1 MKKASDEYVP
11 SGRRLLGFFLAFVF
25 AAGAFSAGVQAGKDG
40 YLSNQQA
47 NIFSWFFARGE
58 QTEEKPDL
66 GEFWRV
72 WDLMEEKYITAS
84 STNILSSDEK
94 IQGAIEGLVD
104 SYGDPYT
111 VYLPPDD
118 SARFEEDIS
127 GNFSGVGMEVGL
139 RNGLVTIISPL
150 PETPAEKAGLIS
162 GDIITKIGDV
172 STEGMRID
180 EAVKII
186 RGEKGTDV
194 VFTIYREGETE
205 FKIITV
211 TRDTI
216 DIPTVKTEQVDGTF
230 IIALYSFNA
239 LSEQKFDEAMKQYE
253 KSGLTKLVIDVRGN
267 PGGYL
272 QSAVAIAS
280 HFLPSGKVV
289 VKEQAGSGEEKL
301 FRSRGRETREYTPEN
316 LVVLVDGGSASASEI
331 LAGALYDHGV
341 ATVIGS
347 NTFGKGS
354 VQELVNLPEGASLKV
369 TIARWLTPNGISI
382 SDGGLTPNILIE
394 RTPDDREAFL
404 DPQKDAALR
413 FLKGEKVVATQ
424 VVVPTPSFE
433 EIGG

>member
-1 MKKASDEYVP
+1 MKQANDESASG
-11 SGRRLLGFFLAFVF
+11 GRRALGFFLAFVF

-47 NIFSWFFARGE
+47 NIFSWFFSRGE
-58 QTEEKPDL
+58 QVDEKPDL
-66 GEFWRV
+66 EEFWRV
-72 WDLMEEKYITAS
+72 WDLMEEKFITAS
-84 STNILSSDEK
+84 STNQVSAEER

-139 RNGLVTIISPL
+139 RDGLVTIISPL
-150 PETPAEKAGLIS
+150 PDTPAEKAGLIS
-162 GDIITKIGDV
+162 GDVIVKIDDI

-180 EAVKII
+180 EAVQII

-194 VFTIYREGETE
+194 VFTIYREGESE
-205 FKIITV
+205 FKTITV
-211 TRDTI
+211 TRDKI
-216 DIPTVKTEQVDGTF
+216 DIPTVKTEQIGQTF

-239 LSEQKFDEAMKQYE
+239 LSEEKFDEAVEKYE
-253 KSGLTKLVIDVRGN
+253 NSDATSLVIDVRGN

-289 VKEQAGSGEEKL
+289 VKEQIGSGEEKL
-301 FRSRGRETREYTPEN
+301 FRSRGRVTRDYNAEN

-331 LAGALYDHGV
+331 LAGALYDHGI

-354 VQELVNLPEGASLKV
+354 VQELVNLPAGASLKV

-382 SDGGLTPNILIE
+382 SDGGLTPNIIIE
-394 RTPDDREAFL
+394 RTPADRVAEV
-404 DPQKDAALR
+404 DPQKDAALK
-413 FLKGEKVVATQ
+413 FLKGEEVASQTISS
-424 VVVPTPSFE
+424 VSFE

>member
-1 MKKASDEYVP
+1 MKNAHDESVAN
-11 SGRRLLGFFLAFVF
+11 GRRLLGFFLAFVF

-47 NIFSWFFARGE
+47 NIFSWFFAKGE
-58 QTEEKPDL
+58 QTDEKPDL
-66 GEFWRV
+66 AEFWRV

-84 STNILSSDEK
+84 STDVLTAEQK

-139 RNGLVTIISPL
+139 RNGLVTVISPL

-162 GDIITKIGDV
+162 GDVLVKINDV

-180 EAVKII
+180 EAVRII

-205 FKIITV
+205 FKVITV

-216 DIPTVKTEQVDGTF
+216 DIPTVKTEQIDDTF

-239 LSEQKFDEAMKQYE
+239 LSEQKFDEAMQQYE
-253 KSGLTKLVIDVRGN
+253 SSKASKLIIDVRGN

-272 QSAVAIAS
+272 QSAVSIAS

-289 VKEQAGSGEEKL
+289 VKEQEGSGIEKL
-301 FRSRGRETREYTPEN
+301 FRSRGREIRQYSSDN

-354 VQELVNLPEGASLKV
+354 VQELVNLPAGAALKV

-382 SDGGLTPNILIE
+382 SNGGLTPNILIE
-394 RTPDDREAFL
+394 RTPADREAGT

-413 FLKGEKVVATQ
+413 FLKGEKVASETGPVL
-424 VVVPTPSFE
+424 PTFD